1 MAKKLA
7 NKRDDNMVKRHQDL
21 LEIARLVSCC
31 MNRDYLIKTCLDHI
45 NKRLRIRACCI
56 LLDEGEMKAYCRV
69 DEHDSRTNHLSLC
82 KEGIVWNVL
91 KKDILSDLRSTLT
104 FKITN

>member
-21 LEIARLVSCC
+21 LEIARLVSWC

-45 NKRLRIRACCI
+45 NKRLRKRACCI

-69 DEHDSRTNHLSLC
+69 DEHDSRTDHLSLC